1 MTSFIKCLEKKIRNV
16 KNTDYVSNSN
26 KIPRTLALK
35 DKRSSSNSLIGVF
48 YLTKDFLGLYKEN
61 RL

>member
-1 MTSFIKCLEKKIRNV
+1 MPWKDIRNV
-16 KNTDYVSNSN
+16 KNADYVSNSN

-48 YLTKDFLGLYKEN
+48 YLTRTFLVKIKEN